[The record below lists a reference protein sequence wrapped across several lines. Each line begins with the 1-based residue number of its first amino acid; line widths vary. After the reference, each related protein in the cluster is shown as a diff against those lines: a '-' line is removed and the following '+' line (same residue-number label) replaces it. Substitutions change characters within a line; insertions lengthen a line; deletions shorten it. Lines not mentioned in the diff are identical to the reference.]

1 MRIYGQHKVIK
12 LGNQTSEMT
21 AQCRFISSYVIET
34 TVVLTKVYVDISD
47 LFLSL

>member
-1 MRIYGQHKVIK
+1 MRIYEQHKVIK

-34 TVVLTKVYVDISD
+34 TVVLTKVDVDISD